1 MDTMVTA
8 RVPAE
13 VKKQA
18 NKVFEALRV
27 TPSQAINALYE
38 YVAANQRLP
47 EFRSE
52 EQIMFADRERF
63 ITPETLTP
71 KMKSVLRAMQ
81 SIEKLHSSIDWGED
95 ADRPTSELIDE
106 ARRERLEAILG
117 Y

>member
-1 MDTMVTA
+1 MDTMVSA

-18 NKVFEALRV
+18 CKALEALGV
-27 TPSQAINALYE
+27 TPSQAINSLFE
-38 YVAANQRLP
+38 YLATNQCLP

-52 EQIMFADRERF
+52 EQLLFNGRERVLE
-63 ITPETLTP
+63 PETLTP
-71 KMKSVLRAMQ
+71 KMKQIIKAMR
-81 SIEKLHSSIDWGED
+81 SIQALHPIDWGAD
-95 ADRPTSELIDE
+95 ANKTTSELIDE